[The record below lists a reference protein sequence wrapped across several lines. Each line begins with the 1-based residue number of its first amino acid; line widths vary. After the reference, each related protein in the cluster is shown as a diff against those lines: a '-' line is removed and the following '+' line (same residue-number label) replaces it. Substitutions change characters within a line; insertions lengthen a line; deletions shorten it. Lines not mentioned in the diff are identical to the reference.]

1 MHLRQWLR
9 PLPFP
14 ARRGLRPLVPK
25 AAARDSAGGADRSKR
40 TQLRAVSPAS
50 APEGAAASPLPPSVW
65 WVRLLSHLPFPVL
78 HGLARFLGW
87 LAYRVFPYRDEV
99 VRENLSRAFPE
110 LDEAQLRPLRRRYY
124 GGFADVL
131 VEVIKSA
138 TLPAEEIRRRVRI
151 TGMEQPR
158 ALLAQG
164 QSVLLAAAHQC
175 NWEWM
180 LLALSLEL
188 GFPLDAAYKPLS
200 DSWAEREMKKV
211 RSRFGSRLIPAK
223 ELLADIIKRGK
234 VVRAV
239 AMVADQEPTTS
250 EHKHWTRF
258 LNRDTAFYMGP
269 EEIARV
275 TRFPVFFIGM
285 KRTGRGLYEIRVT
298 PLCAPG
304 ESLRTGELTERYV
317 RLVEQQ
323 IQEAPP
329 DWPWSHKRWKLKK
342 SLYAR

>member
-1 MHLRQWLR
+1 VRLLSR
-9 PLPFP
+9 LPFP
-14 ARRGLRPLVPK
+14 ALYLL
-25 AAARDSAGGADRSKR
+25 AD
-40 TQLRAVSPAS
+40 V
-50 APEGAAASPLPPSVW
+50 
-65 WVRLLSHLPFPVL
+65 
-78 HGLARFLGW
+78 LGW
-87 LAYRVFPYRDEV
+87 LAFRVFPHRDDV
-99 VRENLSRAFPE
+99 VRANLSQCFPQA
-110 LDEAQLRPLRRRYY
+110 DEAWMTDVRRGYY

-138 TLPAEEIRRRVRI
+138 TLPAEEIRRRVRCV
-151 TGMEQPR
+151 GLEQAQ

-188 GFPLDAAYKPLS
+188 GFPLDAAYKPLV

-223 ELLADIIKRGK
+223 DLLADIIKRGK
-234 VVRAV
+234 LVRAV

-275 TRFPVFFIGM
+275 TKFPVFFIGM
-285 KRTGRGLYEIRVT
+285 KRTGRGLYELSFV
-298 PLCAPG
+298 PLFTRG
-304 ESLRTGELTERYV
+304 ESLKPGELTERYV

-323 IQEAPP
+323 IRESPA

>member
-1 MHLRQWLR
+1 M
-9 PLPFP
+9 
-14 ARRGLRPLVPK
+14 
-25 AAARDSAGGADRSKR
+25 
-40 TQLRAVSPAS
+40 
-50 APEGAAASPLPPSVW
+50 
-65 WVRLLSHLPFPVL
+65 RLLSQLPLPVL
-78 HGLARFLGW
+78 YLLADLLGW
-87 LAYRVFPYRDEV
+87 LAFRVFPHRDEV
-99 VRENLSRAFPE
+99 VRENLSQCFPE
-110 LDEAQLRPLRRRYY
+110 LGKAQMEDIRRRYCA
-124 GGFADVL
+124 GFADVL
-131 VEVIKSA
+131 VEVVKSA
-138 TLPAEEIRRRVRI
+138 TMPAGEIRERLHMAGI
-151 TGMEQPR
+151 EQPR

-164 QSVLLAAAHQC
+164 QSVLLVAAHQC

-180 LLALSLEL
+180 LLALSLEM
-188 GFPLDAAYKPLS
+188 GFPLDAAYKPLV

-223 ELLADIIKRGK
+223 ELLADIIRQGK

-285 KRTGRGLYEIRVT
+285 RRTARGLYEMRFV
-298 PLCAPG
+298 PLSTPG
-304 ESLRTGELTERYV
+304 ESGRTGELTERYV

-323 IQEAPP
+323 IRDSPP
-329 DWPWSHKRWKLKK
+329 DWPWSHKRWKLRK
-342 SLYAR
+342 SLYVR

>member
-1 MHLRQWLR
+1 
-9 PLPFP
+9 
-14 ARRGLRPLVPK
+14 
-25 AAARDSAGGADRSKR
+25 
-40 TQLRAVSPAS
+40 
-50 APEGAAASPLPPSVW
+50 
-65 WVRLLSHLPFPVL
+65 VRLLSRLPFAAL
-78 HGLARFLGW
+78 YALSSFIGW
-87 LAYRVFPYRDEV
+87 LSFRFFPHRDEV
-99 VRENLSRAFPE
+99 VRTNLSQCFPE
-110 LDEAQLRPLRRRYY
+110 LDAARMTDIRRRYY
-124 GGFADVL
+124 GGFADML

-138 TLPAEEIRRRVRI
+138 SLSADEIRRRVRI
-151 TGMEQPR
+151 VGIEQAQ

-188 GFPLDAAYKPLS
+188 GFPLDAAYKPLV

-211 RSRFGSRLIPAK
+211 RSRFGSRLVPAK

-234 VVRAV
+234 VVRAI

-275 TRFPVFFIGM
+275 TRFPVFFIGL
-285 KRTGRGLYEIRVT
+285 KRSARGFYEIRFT
-298 PLCAPG
+298 PLSTRG
-304 ESLRTGELTERYV
+304 EPLKPGELTERYV
-317 RLVEQQ
+317 RQVEQQ
-323 IQEAPP
+323 IRDAPP

-342 SLYAR
+342 SLYQARGSGR

>member
-1 MHLRQWLR
+1 MRE
-9 PLPFP
+9 
-14 ARRGLRPLVPK
+14 VS
-25 AAARDSAGGADRSKR
+25 SA
-40 TQLRAVSPAS
+40 SP
-50 APEGAAASPLPPSVW
+50 PEGAAASPLPPSTW
-65 WVRLLSHLPFPVL
+65 WVRLLSRAPFAAL
-78 HGLARFLGW
+78 YLLADLLGW
-87 LAYRVFPYRDEV
+87 LAFRVFPYRDQV
-99 VRENLSRAFPE
+99 VRTNLSQCFPE
-110 LDEAQLRPLRRRYY
+110 VDDVRMTDIRRRYY

-138 TLPAEEIRRRVRI
+138 TLPAAEVRRRVRI
-151 TGMEQPR
+151 VGIEQPQ

-188 GFPLDAAYKPLS
+188 GFPLDAAYKPLV

-211 RSRFGSRLIPAK
+211 RTRFGSRLVPAK

-275 TRFPVFFIGM
+275 TRFPVFFLGM
-285 KRTGRGLYEIRVT
+285 KRTARGFYELRFT
-298 PLCAPG
+298 PLSARA
-304 ESLRTGELTERYV
+304 ESLQPGELTERYV

-323 IQEAPP
+323 IRDAPP

-342 SLYAR
+342 SLYQARASGR

>member
-1 MHLRQWLR
+1 MLR
-9 PLPFP
+9 PTTPDT
-14 ARRGLRPLVPK
+14 AAPLAP
-25 AAARDSAGGADRSKR
+25 SA
-40 TQLRAVSPAS
+40 
-50 APEGAAASPLPPSVW
+50 W
-65 WVRLLSHLPFPVL
+65 WVRLLSRLPFAAL
-78 HGLARFLGW
+78 YLLADLLGW
-87 LAYRVFPYRDEV
+87 LAFRVFPHRDEV
-99 VRENLSRAFPE
+99 VRANLSLCFPE
-110 LDEAQLRPLRRRYY
+110 LDEPRATDIRRRYY

-138 TLPAEEIRRRVRI
+138 TVPAEEIRRRVRI
-151 TGMEQPR
+151 VGMEPAV

-188 GFPLDAAYKPLS
+188 GYPLDAAYKPLV

-211 RSRFGSRLIPAK
+211 RSRFGSRLVPAK

-285 KRTGRGLYEIRVT
+285 KRTARGFYEMRLT
-298 PLCAPG
+298 PLASSA
-304 ESLRTGELTERYV
+304 ERLQSGELTERYV
-317 RLVEQQ
+317 RQVEQQ
-323 IQEAPP
+323 IRDAPP

-342 SLYAR
+342 SLYQARGSGR

>member
-1 MHLRQWLR
+1 
-9 PLPFP
+9 
-14 ARRGLRPLVPK
+14 
-25 AAARDSAGGADRSKR
+25 
-40 TQLRAVSPAS
+40 
-50 APEGAAASPLPPSVW
+50 
-65 WVRLLSHLPFPVL
+65 VRLLSHLPFAAL
-78 HGLARFLGW
+78 YGLADLLGW
-87 LAYRVFPYRDEV
+87 LAFRVFPHREEV
-99 VRENLSRAFPE
+99 VETNLSQCFPE
-110 LDEAQLRPLRRRYY
+110 LGEAERREIRRRYY
-124 GGFADVL
+124 AGFADVL

-138 TLPAEEIRRRVRI
+138 TLPAAQFRARVRMVGI
-151 TGMEQPR
+151 EQPR

-164 QSVLLAAAHQC
+164 QSVLLAAAHQG

-188 GFPLDAAYKPLS
+188 GFPIDAAYKPLV
-200 DSWAEREMKKV
+200 DSWAEREMRKV
-211 RSRFGSRLIPAK
+211 RGRFGTRLVPAK

-234 VVRAV
+234 LVRAI

-250 EHKHWTRF
+250 ERKHWTRF

-275 TRFPVFFIGM
+275 TRFPVFFVGT
-285 KRTGRGLYEIRVT
+285 KRTARGFYELSFV
-298 PLCAPG
+298 PLASPG
-304 ESLRTGELTERYV
+304 EALRSGEVTERYV

-323 IQEAPP
+323 IRDAPA

>member
-1 MHLRQWLR
+1 MLR
-9 PLPFP
+9 PTTP
-14 ARRGLRPLVPK
+14 GT
-25 AAARDSAGGADRSKR
+25 AA
-40 TQLRAVSPAS
+40 
-50 APEGAAASPLPPSVW
+50 PLPPSAW
-65 WVRLLSHLPFPVL
+65 WVRLLSRLPFAAL
-78 HGLARFLGW
+78 YLLADVVGW
-87 LAYRVFPYRDEV
+87 LAFRVFPHRDEV
-99 VRENLSRAFPE
+99 VRGNLSQCFPE
-110 LDEAQLRPLRRRYY
+110 LDAARITDIRRRYY
-124 GGFADVL
+124 SGFAEVL
-131 VEVIKSA
+131 MEVIKSA

-151 TGMEQPR
+151 VGMEQAR
-158 ALLAQG
+158 ALLEQG

-188 GFPLDAAYKPLS
+188 GFPLDAAYKPLV

-223 ELLADIIKRGK
+223 ELLADIIRRGK
-234 VVRAV
+234 VVRAI

-285 KRTGRGLYEIRVT
+285 KRTARGFYEMRFT
-298 PLCAPG
+298 PLSSPA
-304 ESLRTGELTERYV
+304 ESLKSGELTERYV

-323 IQEAPP
+323 IRDAPP
-329 DWPWSHKRWKLKK
+329 DWPWSHKRWKLRK
-342 SLYAR
+342 SLYQARASGR

>member
-1 MHLRQWLR
+1 MLRQVSN
-9 PLPFP
+9 PTP
-14 ARRGLRPLVPK
+14 
-25 AAARDSAGGADRSKR
+25 
-40 TQLRAVSPAS
+40 RATGP
-50 APEGAAASPLPPSVW
+50 AASSAATSLPHSAW
-65 WVRLLSHLPFPVL
+65 WVRLLSRLPWPVL
-78 HGLARFLGW
+78 YRLVDLLGW
-87 LAYRVFPYRDEV
+87 LAFRVFPHREDV
-99 VRENLSRAFPE
+99 VRANLSQCFPE
-110 LDEAQLRPLRRRYY
+110 LDEAAMRDIRRRYY
-124 GGFADVL
+124 AGFADVL

-138 TLPAEEIRRRVRI
+138 TISADEIRRRVRI
-151 TGMEQPR
+151 VGLEQPQ
-158 ALLAQG
+158 ALLAAG

-188 GFPLDAAYKPLS
+188 GHPLDAAYKPLV

-211 RSRFGSRLIPAK
+211 RSRFGSRLVPAK

-234 VVRAV
+234 TVRAV

-275 TRFPVFFIGM
+275 TRFPVFFLGM
-285 KRTGRGLYEIRVT
+285 KRTARGFYELRFE
-298 PLCAPG
+298 PLSTPG
-304 ESLRTGELTERYV
+304 ESLRSGELTERYV
-317 RLVEQQ
+317 RLVERQ
-323 IQEAPP
+323 IRAAPP

>member
-1 MHLRQWLR
+1 MLR
-9 PLPFP
+9 PTTPGP
-14 ARRGLRPLVPK
+14 ATRPP
-25 AAARDSAGGADRSKR
+25 RF
-40 TQLRAVSPAS
+40 
-50 APEGAAASPLPPSVW
+50 VW
-65 WVRLLSHLPFPVL
+65 WVGLLSRLPFAAL
-78 HGLARFLGW
+78 YLLADFLGW
-87 LAYRVFPYRDEV
+87 LAFRVFPHRDEV
-99 VRENLSRAFPE
+99 VRANLSQCFPE
-110 LDEAQLRPLRRRYY
+110 LDAARITAIRRRYY

-138 TLPAEEIRRRVRI
+138 TLPADEIRRRVRLV
-151 TGMEQPR
+151 GMEQAQ

-188 GFPLDAAYKPLS
+188 GFPLDAAYKPLV

-211 RSRFGSRLIPAK
+211 RGRFGSRLVPAK

-234 VVRAV
+234 AVRAI

-285 KRTGRGLYEIRVT
+285 KRTARGFYEMRFT
-298 PLCAPG
+298 PLSAPG
-304 ESLRTGELTERYV
+304 ESLQPGELTERYV

-323 IQEAPP
+323 IRDAPP

-342 SLYAR
+342 SLYKARGSGR

>member
-1 MHLRQWLR
+1 VLSR
-9 PLPFP
+9 LPFP
-14 ARRGLRPLVPK
+14 ALYLL
-25 AAARDSAGGADRSKR
+25 AD
-40 TQLRAVSPAS
+40 
-50 APEGAAASPLPPSVW
+50 
-65 WVRLLSHLPFPVL
+65 
-78 HGLARFLGW
+78 FLGW
-87 LAYRVFPYRDEV
+87 LAFRVFPHRDEV
-99 VRENLSRAFPE
+99 VRTNLSLCFPGA
-110 LDEAQLRPLRRRYY
+110 DPAWMTDVRRRYY

-138 TLPAEEIRRRVRI
+138 TLSPEEIRRRVRI
-151 TGMEQPR
+151 VGIEQAR

-188 GFPLDAAYKPLS
+188 GFPLDAAYKPLV

-275 TRFPVFFIGM
+275 TRFPVFFLGM
-285 KRTGRGLYEIRVT
+285 KRTARGFYELRFV
-298 PLCAPG
+298 PLSSPG
-304 ESLRTGELTERYV
+304 ESLKTGELTERYV

-323 IQEAPP
+323 IRDAPA

-342 SLYAR
+342 SLYQARSSGR